1 MQLRRSTGRVQ
12 PESEQIDAITSSL
25 EKLYT
30 NKCTG
35 KGNELDLKLEHYGI
49 HNDSTVGKTKKARCA
64 HLAAYLVRNNIESS
78 NL

>member
-1 MQLRRSTGRVQ
+1 MELRRSTGGIQ

-49 HNDSTVGKTKKARCA
+49 HNNNIGKKRARCA
-64 HLAAYLVRNNIESS
+64 HLAAYLVLNNIESS